1 MKISVSSL
9 GGAGEIGMNMYIYET
24 DRYAV
29 IVDCGVKFTKSD
41 EIGVDLIIPDFSYI
55 ETIKHKKIMLII
67 THAHE
72 DHIGAV
78 PYLIKEYPD
87 TAIVCGRY
95 SWDILNKRLDEH
107 NVSVNQ
113 IYIDD
118 FKPFEW
124 GDFEITA
131 YPVSHS
137 IHGTYAVMLKIAE
150 DFKAV
155 HISDYKIDSSP
166 VTCTPFPLKEFID
179 FGKEGIDLLMADSTN
194 IVKNGF
200 TKGEHQVIK
209 GIEEVFKKCLG
220 RIFFTTF
227 ASNTE
232 RLQSVFN
239 MAEKYGRKVALE
251 GSSLIKHIDT
261 ARKHG
266 KLAFDDD
273 ILVSRKQVEKLDDN
287 KICFIATGSQGEGA
301 SVITK
306 IAENDYSNIK
316 VRKGDTFVFSS
327 RIIPGSEHRLIYIMN
342 NVYEKGGSIIT
353 ADDLPIHVSGHAS
366 KEDAL
371 LLLNILKPKYLVP
384 IHGEVQHLVKHK
396 KLAVEHGMLDE
407 NIIFFLAGN
416 KIIFEN
422 NSFIEKQEI
431 TAGKRYVDLNT
442 EEFLT
447 HEELKNRKKLAING
461 AVVVVNSAEN
471 VENINEN
478 DIIIQLIGF
487 SIEKEYINILK
498 QSIIEYCQKD
508 SGGIKQK
515 EDFNEFAE
523 QKIKRFFKKRFSK
536 RPHIS
541 IINTYNGAV

>member
-78 PYLIKEYPD
+78 PYLIKEYKD
-87 TAIVCGRY
+87 IAVVCGRY
-95 SWDILNKRLDEH
+95 SWDILNKRLNEH
-107 NVSVNQ
+107 DISVNQ

-118 FKPFEW
+118 FKHFEW

-131 YPVSHS
+131 YPISHS

-150 DFKAV
+150 EFKAV
-155 HISDYKIDSSP
+155 HISDYKIDVSP
-166 VTCTPFPLKEFID
+166 VTCTPFPLKEFIE

-194 IVKNGF
+194 IIKNGF
-200 TKGEHQVIK
+200 TKGEHQVVN
-209 GIEEVFKKCLG
+209 GIEQVFKRASG

-251 GSSLIKHIDT
+251 GSSLIKHVDT

-266 KLAFDDD
+266 RLIFNDD
-273 ILVSRKQVEKLDDN
+273 ILISRKQVEKLDDN

-316 VRKGDTFVFSS
+316 VRKGSV
-327 RIIPGSEHRLIYIMN
+327 
-342 NVYEKGGSIIT
+342 IT
-353 ADDLPIHVSGHAS
+353 ADDLSIHVSGHAS

-396 KLAVEHGMLDE
+396 KMAVEHGMADE
-407 NIIFFLAGN
+407 NVIFFLAGN

-422 NSFIEKQEI
+422 GSYTEKQEI

-447 HEELKNRKKLAING
+447 PEELKNRKKLAING

-498 QSIIEYCQKD
+498 QSIIEYGQKD
-508 SGGIKQK
+508 AGLLREK

-523 QKIKRFFKKRFSK
+523 QTVKRFFKKRFSK

>member
-9 GGAGEIGMNMYIYET
+9 GGVGEIGMNMYIYET

-87 TAIVCGRY
+87 IAVVCGRY
-95 SWDILNKRLDEH
+95 SWDILNKRLDEY
-107 NVSVNQ
+107 NISVNQ

-118 FKPFEW
+118 FKAFEW

-137 IHGTYAVMLKIAE
+137 IHGTYAVLLKIAE
-150 DFKAV
+150 EFKAL
-155 HISDYKIDSSP
+155 HISDYKIDYSP
-166 VTCTPFPLKEFID
+166 VTCTPFPLKEFIEL
-179 FGKEGIDLLMADSTN
+179 GKYGIDLLMADSTN
-194 IVKNGF
+194 IIKSGF
-200 TKGEHQVIK
+200 TNGEHQVIK
-209 GIEEVFKKCLG
+209 GIDEVFKQACG

-232 RLQSVFN
+232 RLQTVFN
-239 MAEKYGRKVALE
+239 TAEKYGRKVALE

-266 KLAFDDD
+266 KLSFNDD
-273 ILVSRKQVEKLDDN
+273 ILISRKQVEKLDDN

-316 VRKGDTFVFSS
+316 VRKGDLFVFSS
-327 RIIPGSEHRLIYIMN
+327 RIIPGNEHRLIYIMN
-342 NVYEKGGSIIT
+342 NVYEKGGSVIT
-353 ADDLPIHVSGHAS
+353 ADDLPIHVSGHAA

-371 LLLNILKPKYLVP
+371 LLLNILQPKYLVP
-384 IHGEVQHLVKHK
+384 IHGEVQHLAKHK
-396 KLAVEHGMLDE
+396 QLAVKYGMLDE
-407 NIIFFLAGN
+407 NVIFFLAGN

-422 NSFIEKQEI
+422 GRFIEKQDI

-447 HEELKNRKKLAING
+447 PDELKNRKKLAING

-478 DIIIQLIGF
+478 NIIIQLIGF

-498 QSIIEYCQKD
+498 QLIIEYSQQET
-508 SGGIKQK
+508 GGIHQK
-515 EDFNEFAE
+515 ENFNEFAE
-523 QKIKRFFKKRFSK
+523 QQIKRFFKKRFNK
-536 RPHIS
+536 RPHIN
-541 IINTYNGAV
+541 IINIHNGAV

>member
-78 PYLIKEYPD
+78 PYLIKEYKD
-87 TAIVCGRY
+87 IAVVCGRY
-95 SWDILNKRLDEH
+95 SWDILNKRLNEH
-107 NVSVNQ
+107 DISVNQ

-131 YPVSHS
+131 YPISHS

-150 DFKAV
+150 EFKAV
-155 HISDYKIDSSP
+155 HISDYKIDASP
-166 VTCTPFPLKEFID
+166 VTCTPFPLKEFIE

-194 IVKNGF
+194 IIKNGF
-200 TKGEHQVIK
+200 TKGEHQVVN
-209 GIEEVFKKCLG
+209 GIEQVFKRALG

-266 KLAFDDD
+266 KLIFNDD
-273 ILVSRKQVEKLDDN
+273 ILISRKQVEKLDDN

-327 RIIPGSEHRLIYIMN
+327 RIIPGNEHRLIYVMN
-342 NVYEKGGSIIT
+342 NVYEKGGSVIT
-353 ADDLPIHVSGHAS
+353 ADDLSIHVSGHAS

-396 KLAVEHGMLDE
+396 KMAVEHGMADE
-407 NIIFFLAGN
+407 NVIFFLAGN

-422 NSFIEKQEI
+422 GSYTEKQEI

-447 HEELKNRKKLAING
+447 PEELKNRKKLAING

-498 QSIIEYCQKD
+498 Q
-508 SGGIKQK
+508 
-515 EDFNEFAE
+515 
-523 QKIKRFFKKRFSK
+523 
-536 RPHIS
+536 
-541 IINTYNGAV
+541 

>member
-9 GGAGEIGMNMYIYET
+9 GGVGEIGMNMYIYET

-55 ETIKHKKIMLII
+55 ETIKYKKIMLII

-87 TAIVCGRY
+87 IAVVCGRY

-107 NVSVNQ
+107 NISVNQ
-113 IYIDD
+113 IYIED
-118 FKPFEW
+118 FKSFEW

-131 YPVSHS
+131 YPISHYYLN
-137 IHGTYAVMLKIAE
+137 GK
-150 DFKAV
+150 DQK
-155 HISDYKIDSSP
+155 
-166 VTCTPFPLKEFID
+166 LKEFIS
-179 FGKEGIDLLMADSTN
+179 FGKDGIDLLMADSTN
-194 IVKNGF
+194 VIKNGF
-200 TKGEHQVIK
+200 TKGEYQVTK
-209 GIEEVFKKCLG
+209 GIEEVFKKASG

-232 RLQSVFN
+232 RLQTVFN
-239 MAEKYGRKVALE
+239 AAEKYGRKVALE
-251 GSSLIKHIDT
+251 GSSMIKHVDT

-266 KLAFDDD
+266 RLSFNDD
-273 ILVSRKQVEKLDDN
+273 ILISRKQVEKLDDN
-287 KICFIATGSQGEGA
+287 KICFIATGSQGEGV

-316 VRKGDTFVFSS
+316 VRKNDTFIFSS
-327 RIIPGSEHRLIYIMN
+327 RIIPGNEHRLIYIMN
-342 NVYEKGGSIIT
+342 NVYAKGGSVIT
-353 ADDLPIHVSGHAS
+353 ADDLPIHVSGHAA

-371 LLLNILKPKYLVP
+371 LLLKILKPKYLVP

-396 KLAVEHGMLDE
+396 KLAADYGMHDE
-407 NIIFFLAGN
+407 NIIFFLSGN

-422 NSFIEKQEI
+422 GSFKEMQEI
-431 TAGKRYVDLNT
+431 PAGKRYVDLNT

-447 HEELKNRKKLAING
+447 SDGLKERKKLAING

-471 VENINEN
+471 VENIKED

-498 QSIIEYCQKD
+498 QSIIEYSQIEE
-508 SGGIKQK
+508 SGI
-515 EDFNEFAE
+515 N
-523 QKIKRFFKKRFSK
+523 QKIEFSEYTEQTVKRFFKKRFNR
-536 RPHIS
+536 RPFIS
-541 IINTYNGAV
+541 IINTHNGAV

>member
-87 TAIVCGRY
+87 IAVVCGRY
-95 SWDILNKRLDEH
+95 SWDIINKKLNEH
-107 NVSVNQ
+107 DISVSQ

-137 IHGTYAVMLKIAE
+137 IHGTYAVLLKIAE
-150 DFKAV
+150 EFKAV
-155 HISDYKIDSSP
+155 HISDYKIDYSP
-166 VTCTPFPLKEFID
+166 VTCTPFPLKEFIEL
-179 FGKEGIDLLMADSTN
+179 GKDSVDLLMADSTN
-194 IVKNGF
+194 IIKSGF

-209 GIEEVFKKCLG
+209 GIDEVFKQAFG

-232 RLQSVFN
+232 RLQTVFN
-239 MAEKYGRKVALE
+239 TAEKYGRKVALE

-261 ARKHG
+261 AKKHG
-266 KLAFDDD
+266 KLSFNDD
-273 ILVSRKQVEKLDDN
+273 ILISRKQIEKLDDN

-306 IAENDYSNIK
+306 VAENDYSDIK

-327 RIIPGSEHRLIYIMN
+327 RIIPGNEHRIIYIMN
-342 NVYEKGGSIIT
+342 NVYEKGGSVIT
-353 ADDLPIHVSGHAS
+353 TDDLPIHVSGHAA

-384 IHGEVQHLVKHK
+384 IHGEVQHLAKHK
-396 KLAVEHGMLDE
+396 QLAVKYGMLDKKV
-407 NIIFFLAGN
+407 IFFLAGN

-422 NSFIEKQEI
+422 GRFIEKQDI

-447 HEELKNRKKLAING
+447 PDELKNRKKLAING

-478 DIIIQLIGF
+478 NIIIQLIGF

-498 QSIIEYCQKD
+498 QSIIEYSQKET
-508 SGGIKQK
+508 GGIHQK
-515 EDFNEFAE
+515 ENFNEFTE
-523 QKIKRFFKKRFSK
+523 QTVKRFFKKRFNK
-536 RPHIS
+536 RPHIN
-541 IINTYNGAV
+541 IINIHNGAL

>member
-87 TAIVCGRY
+87 IAVVCGRY
-95 SWDILNKRLDEH
+95 SWDILNKRLNEH
-107 NVSVNQ
+107 DVSVNQ

-118 FKPFEW
+118 FIPFEW
-124 GDFEITA
+124 GDFEIIA
-131 YPVSHS
+131 YPISHS
-137 IHGTYAVMLKIAE
+137 IHGTYAVLLKIAE
-150 DFKAV
+150 EFKAV
-155 HISDYKIDSSP
+155 HISDYKIDASP
-166 VTCTPFPLKEFID
+166 VTCTPFPLKEFIEY
-179 FGKEGIDLLMADSTN
+179 GKGGIDLLMADSTN
-194 IVKNGF
+194 IIKSGF
-200 TKGEHQVIK
+200 TKGEHQVIN
-209 GIEEVFKKCLG
+209 GIEEVFKKAKG

-232 RLQSVFN
+232 RLQTVFN

-251 GSSLIKHIDT
+251 GSSLIKHVDT

-266 KLAFDDD
+266 RLVFHDD
-273 ILVSRKQVEKLDDN
+273 ILISRKQVEKLEDN

-316 VRKGDTFVFSS
+316 VRKDDTFVFSS
-327 RIIPGSEHRLIYIMN
+327 RIIPGNEHRLIYIIN
-342 NVYEKGGSIIT
+342 NVYEKGGTVIT
-353 ADDLPIHVSGHAS
+353 ADDLPIHVSGHAA

-396 KLAVEHGMLDE
+396 KLAIDHGMIDE
-407 NIIFFLAGN
+407 NVIFFLAGN

-422 NSFIEKQEI
+422 GSFIEKQKI
-431 TAGKRYVDLNT
+431 PAGKRYVDLNT

-447 HEELKNRKKLAING
+447 PDELKNRKKLAING

-478 DIIIQLIGF
+478 NIIIQLIGF

-498 QSIIEYCQKD
+498 QSIIEYSQKD
-508 SGGIKQK
+508 AGLLREK

-523 QKIKRFFKKRFSK
+523 QTVKRFFKKRFSK

-541 IINTYNGAV
+541 IINTNNGAV